1 MYNDTTYVEHIWMNI
16 AKRQVTILDNEGY
29 EEKINWEFSED
40 GAEGFFD
47 TITSIKANVPEEHYV
62 IV

>member
-1 MYNDTTYVEHIWMNI
+1 MNI